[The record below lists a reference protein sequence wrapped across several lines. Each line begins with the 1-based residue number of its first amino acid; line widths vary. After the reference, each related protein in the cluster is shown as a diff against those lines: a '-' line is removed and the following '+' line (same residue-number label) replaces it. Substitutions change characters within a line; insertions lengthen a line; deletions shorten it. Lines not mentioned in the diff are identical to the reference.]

1 MGHAVG
7 MRNARKGKAL
17 RADLSEGEM
26 REQQK
31 LKREIYLLS
40 QTIQANASALASKV
54 MNDED
59 RESLQ
64 GKMTTRIAHQ
74 KLLQQRL
81 DRLSPRIDSRSRR
94 NLR

>member
-1 MGHAVG
+1 MT
-7 MRNARKGKAL
+7 
-17 RADLSEGEM
+17 E
-26 REQQK
+26 REK
-31 LKREIYLLS
+31 LQREIRLLG

-64 GKMTTRIAHQ
+64 SQMTVRMAHQ

-81 DRLSPRIDSRSRR
+81 DRLSLGLDRPPPH
-94 NLR
+94 LR